1 MHRREAVKRIALA
14 SIAAMVMTRCD
25 FGEEEVTE
33 FLSEGK
39 LQLNQKHKKYL
50 AQISETFL
58 PIKGKSDRIDPAADF
73 IMTMV
78 NDCKSP
84 ADIQKFAVGFND
96 YKNLMNQSSL
106 EIDTDEPE
114 EVLTVVEG
122 VLDKKESKEEL
133 TYFILTV
140 RELSLKNLTSSAFF
154 MEDYLDYQLIP
165 SEYIACYDITKSQNE
180 RI

>member
-1 MHRREAVKRIALA
+1 
-14 SIAAMVMTRCD
+14 
-25 FGEEEVTE
+25 
-33 FLSEGK
+33 
-39 LQLNQKHKKYL
+39 
-50 AQISETFL
+50 
-58 PIKGKSDRIDPAADF
+58 IDPAADF

>member
-1 MHRREAVKRIALA
+1 MHRREAIKSIALA
-14 SIAAMVMTRCD
+14 SLAAMVMTRCD

-33 FLSEGK
+33 FLSDDK
-39 LQLNQKHKKYL
+39 LQLDNKHKTYL

-58 PIKGKSDRIDPAADF
+58 PIKGKSDRIEAPADF

-78 NDCKSP
+78 NDCTSP
-84 ADIQKFAVGFND
+84 ADINKFAVGFND
-96 YKNLMNQSSL
+96 YKNLMKQSSL
-106 EIDTDEPE
+106 KIETDEPE

-133 TYFILTV
+133 TYFIKTV

-165 SEYIACYDITKSQNE
+165 SEYIACYDITKNQNE

>member
-1 MHRREAVKRIALA
+1 MHRREAIKSIALA

-33 FLSEGK
+33 FLSEDK
-39 LQLNQKHKKYL
+39 LQLDDKHKKYL

-58 PIKGKSDRIDPAADF
+58 PVKGKSDRIDAPADF

-78 NDCKSP
+78 NDCSSP
-84 ADIQKFAVGFND
+84 EDINKFAVGFND
-96 YKNLMNQSSL
+96 YKNLMKQSSL

-114 EVLTVVEG
+114 EVITVVEG

-133 TYFILTV
+133 TYFIKTV
-140 RELSLKNLTSSAFF
+140 RELSLKNLTSSAYF

-165 SEYIACYDITKSQNE
+165 SEYIACYDITKNKNE